1 MTRFLLSKD
10 GVQYLLSERFN
21 QDDVEIYFAQQRARG
36 HRNDNPSVNQFME
49 NAQALIVQKSL
60 ALGGSSNI
68 TARKRGVQ
76 DISPLC
82 APLPKKPRKQL
93 FK

>member
-1 MTRFLLSKD
+1 MARILLSME
-10 GVQYLLSERFN
+10 GVQYLYSERFN
-21 QDDVEIYFAQQRARG
+21 QDPLEIFFGQQRPRG
-36 HRNDNPSVNQFME
+36 QRNDNPSLNQFME
-49 NAQALIVQKSL
+49 NAQALILQKSL

-68 TARKRGVQ
+68 TRKRTEC

-82 APLPKKPRKQL
+82 TPLPKKRRKQL

>member
-1 MTRFLLSKD
+1 MARFLLSKD
-10 GVQYLLSERFN
+10 GVHYLLSERFN
-21 QDDVEIYFAQQRARG
+21 QDDVEIYFANQRARG

-68 TARKRGVQ
+68 TRKRAQ
-76 DISPLC
+76 EDISSLC
-82 APLPKKPRKQL
+82 TPLPKKRRKQL